1 MNKTVQNRTDCAGLT
16 TRQFTA
22 ITALLANTTVE
33 GAARSARVSRTQ
45 LYAWLAE
52 PGFKAELVRRR
63 AEVFTS
69 ALDRLKTLSGQAV
82 DALADLLN
90 ARGDPRTRLGA
101 VRVALDSAF
110 TAQENQEFEERLSAL
125 ERLAESKER

>member
-1 MNKTVQNRTDCAGLT
+1 MNKNAQNRTDCAGLT

-22 ITALLANTTVE
+22 ITALLSNTTVE
-33 GAARSARVSRTQ
+33 AAARSARVSRTQ

-63 AEVFTS
+63 AEVFDS

-82 DALADLLN
+82 DALTDLIN
-90 ARGDPRTRLGA
+90 ATDDPRTRLGA
-101 VRVALDSAF
+101 VRIALDSAF
-110 TAQENQEFEERLSAL
+110 MAHEKQEFEERLAAL
-125 ERLAESKER
+125 ERLAAK